1 MLKNS
6 VSTINVESGGL
17 SGIDMQLHKMLC
29 NMFKCIHPPAIS
41 LIFLLSPGDKILQH
55 VQMCVLS

>member
-17 SGIDMQLHKMLC
+17 SVYMQHHKMLS
-29 NMFKCIHPPAIS
+29 NMFKCIYPPAVS
-41 LIFLLSPGDKILQH
+41 LRFLLSPGDRMLRH